1 MTKNAILLGKKRG
14 FNETTI
20 DKKTDDTKHV
30 TACNGCGRKHPNHE
44 QCILRDHPDFN
55 KSNKSWVESEKGKL
69 WAAKDAKVEV
79 LPWFQ
84 TLAGTKWEAPDKP
97 VKKFRPQGKL
107 DNNPYYLTYTNCNNC
122 NNTERIYLNS
132 LHNTDNFTDTF
143 PVICLQE
150 KDLVHVNLNALLD
163 SGALQEN
170 YVSKSVIEKLG
181 LETKNIINKVVC
193 SGFTEDCKSLITSEV
208 DITITVYNETNDR
221 MSDYFT
227 IRATV
232 IDTR

>member
-1 MTKNAILLGKKRG
+1 
-14 FNETTI
+14 
-20 DKKTDDTKHV
+20 
-30 TACNGCGRKHPNHE
+30 
-44 QCILRDHPDFN
+44 
-55 KSNKSWVESEKGKL
+55 
-69 WAAKDAKVEV
+69 
-79 LPWFQ
+79 
-84 TLAGTKWEAPDKP
+84 
-97 VKKFRPQGKL
+97 
-107 DNNPYYLTYTNCNNC
+107 
-122 NNTERIYLNS
+122 
-132 LHNTDNFTDTF
+132 
-143 PVICLQE
+143 
-150 KDLVHVNLNALLD
+150 LNALLD

-181 LETKNIINKVVC
+181 LETKNITNKVVC